1 MREDRKS
8 LHHSL
13 LLLLA
18 AVIWGFAFVAQ
29 RAGMEHVGPFAFNAL
44 RFLLGSLSLL
54 PFLLFR
60 RRRARRNGSARHAA
74 DRSTWV
80 ALPLVG
86 VVLFGAATLQQWGLL
101 YTTAGKAGFITGL
114 YVLIVPILG
123 LFLGQ
128 RVRRTVWVGA
138 AAAVGGLY
146 LLTGLEVGR
155 VGLGDGLILAGAVG
169 WAVHVQFVG
178 WLVRRIDPLRIAVI
192 QTAVCGLL
200 SLAAALATETI
211 TLVGLRAVVP
221 AVLFAGIVS
230 VGIAYTLQI
239 VGQREVDPSRAGILV
254 SLEAVFAVLG
264 GWAILG
270 ERVTGV
276 MLIGCALMLAGMVL
290 AQLRGRTRLRG
301 PARS

>member
-1 MREDRKS
+1 
-8 LHHSL
+8 
-13 LLLLA
+13 LLA

-29 RAGMEHVGPFAFNAL
+29 RTGMEHVGPFAFNAL

-54 PFLLFR
+54 PLWLFKR
-60 RRRARRNGSARHAA
+60 GRARRNGSARHADNRA
-74 DRSTWV
+74 TWLV
-80 ALPLVG
+80 LLSVG
-86 VVLFGAATLQQWGLL
+86 VVLFGPATLQQWGLQ

-138 AAAVGGLY
+138 GAAVGGLY
-146 LLTGLEVGR
+146 LLTGFEVGR

-169 WAVHVQFVG
+169 WAVHVQLVG

-211 TLVGLRAVVP
+211 TVVGLRAVVP
-221 AVLFAGIVS
+221 AVLFAGILS

-254 SLEAVFAVLG
+254 SLEAVFAVFG
-264 GWAILG
+264 GWALLG
-270 ERVTGV
+270 ERVTGA

-290 AQLRGRTRLRG
+290 AQLRGRSRPRD
-301 PARS
+301 PAES